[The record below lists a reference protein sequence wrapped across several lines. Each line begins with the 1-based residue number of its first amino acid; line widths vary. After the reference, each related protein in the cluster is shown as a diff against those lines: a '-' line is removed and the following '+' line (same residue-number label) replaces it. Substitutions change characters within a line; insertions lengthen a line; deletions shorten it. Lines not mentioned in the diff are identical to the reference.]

1 MNQTTIDFTQ
11 RPRPPRV
18 LRVSAPAS
26 HLDDPQ
32 SSKEAEERVTR
43 SGHRH
48 TNAETV
54 LRVLASFG
62 YPATA
67 AEIATITEFDAVEV
81 RRRLHDLHGAG
92 LVRQCG
98 KRPCSVATTSA
109 TMWAPELAGLELVA
123 RMGS

>member
-1 MNQTTIDFTQ
+1 MSQNTISQ
-11 RPRPPRV
+11 ISV
-18 LRVSAPAS
+18 HAS
-26 HLDDPQ
+26 HRDDPQ
-32 SSKEAEERVTR
+32 AAKEAEERHTE
-43 SGHRH
+43 SGNRQKH
-48 TNAETV
+48 TERV
-54 LRVLASFG
+54 LVVLASFG

-67 AEIATITEFDAVEV
+67 AEIAAITEFDAVEV